1 MNDMQTSARG
11 VDGGGSEHPS
21 TETRAWWMPS
31 GEPTSPPPPPP
42 SGGGPYRGGPYGGGP
57 YGGGSFGGGSHG
69 GGGGPYGGGPSG
81 GNPYGNPYGG
91 SPGRPDYTSPLPL
104 APQPGPRGSS
114 SWRNRFLAGLVLV
127 AVAIGGGVTGAALSD
142 GSTTTV
148 TSSGSSPVTSG
159 NTPPTQPLAKVAAA
173 VQPSVVSIQV
183 TGSGESGEGSGVI
196 LRSDGTI
203 LTNNHV
209 AAVAA
214 NGGSIKV
221 RFSDG
226 KTTSATILGRDP
238 STDLAVIHA
247 ENVSGL
253 TPATLGSSNDL
264 HVGDTLVALGSPL
277 GLEGSVSS
285 GIVSALHRTVD
296 LSGQDSPGNS
306 PFGNQGGSSSSSPSA
321 VVTDAIQTDAAINPG
336 NSGGPLV
343 DSSGRVVGINTA
355 IASLGGTSSGSSQSG
370 NIGVGFAIPIDQAK
384 TISDQLINGQTPSH
398 AQLGISVSDATAGGA
413 VVGEVSSGGGA
424 AKAGLQTG
432 DVIVQADSTTIAD
445 ADALIAAVRS
455 HKPGDTITVT
465 YTRNGDRR
473 TARVTLG
480 SSS

>member
-1 MNDMQTSARG
+1 LPFA
-11 VDGGGSEHPS
+11 
-21 TETRAWWMPS
+21 
-31 GEPTSPPPPPP
+31 PTPP
-42 SGGGPYRGGPYGGGP
+42 SQKP
-57 YGGGSFGGGSHG
+57 SFWRKG
-69 GGGGPYGGGPSG
+69 
-81 GNPYGNPYGG
+81 
-91 SPGRPDYTSPLPL
+91 LL
-104 APQPGPRGSS
+104 AAAV
-114 SWRNRFLAGLVLV
+114 LAAV
-127 AVAIGGGVTGAALSD
+127 AVGGGVTGAAIE
-142 GSTTTV
+142 GGHSTV
-148 TSSGSSPVTSG
+148 VSAASSPTT
-159 NTPPTQPLAKVAAA
+159 NTGTAPTQPLAKVAAT

-183 TGSGESGEGSGVI
+183 TGSSESGEGSGII

-226 KTTSATILGRDP
+226 KTASASILGRDP
-238 STDLAVIHA
+238 SNDLAVIKA
-247 ENVSGL
+247 QNVSGL
-253 TPATLGSSNDL
+253 TPAALGSSNDL
-264 HVGDTLVALGSPL
+264 HVGDTVLALGSPL

-296 LSGQDSPGNS
+296 LGNESQNNS
-306 PFGNQGGSSSSSPSA
+306 PFGQSGSSSSSTT

-343 DSSGRVVGINTA
+343 DGSGRVVGINTA
-355 IASLGGTSSGSSQSG
+355 IASLGSSGGSTSTQSG

-384 TISDQLINGQTPSH
+384 TIADQLVNGQTPSH
-398 AQLGISVSDATAGGA
+398 AQLGIAVSDATSGGA
-413 VVGEVSSGGGA
+413 QVGQVSANSGA

-432 DVIVQADSTTIAD
+432 DVVVQADSTQIPD
-445 ADALIAAVRS
+445 ADALVSTVRS
-455 HKPGDTITVT
+455 HKPGDTITLT
-465 YTRNGDRR
+465 YTRNGERR